1 MKRIQAR
8 AATQETFDLAEGPVW
23 DDQHDRLIW
32 VDITAGRVHQG
43 ILVGDHITVTRTLEV
58 DSFVGAAVPGPGE
71 DLLVAGRCAL
81 HRVGPDGRIVTS
93 WPVLPPESASRLNDG
108 SCDPAGRFLV
118 GSLSLGERR
127 GDETL
132 VRLEPSGQLMVL
144 DDDLALSN
152 GLGWSPDGRILYSV
166 DTIPGVIWRRE
177 YDVLD
182 RTVGPRHELFHVP
195 DGSPDGLAV
204 DVEGNLW
211 VAVWGAGQV
220 RRHRPDGKLLAV
232 VDVPAPHT
240 SSVAFVGP
248 QRDRLLIT
256 TARAELSTAQL
267 ASFPESGR
275 LFLADPGVTGVPTVA
290 WQPVAWQPVT
300 PPTTSPTPSG

>member
-1 MKRIQAR
+1 
-8 AATQETFDLAEGPVW
+8 
-23 DDQHDRLIW
+23 
-32 VDITAGRVHQG
+32 
-43 ILVGDHITVTRTLEV
+43 
-58 DSFVGAAVPGPGE
+58 
-71 DLLVAGRCAL
+71 
-81 HRVGPDGRIVTS
+81 VGPDGRILTS
-93 WPVLPPESASRLNDG
+93 WPVLPSERASRLNDG

-144 DDDLALSN
+144 DEDLGLSN
-152 GLGWSPDGRILYSV
+152 GLGWSPDGRALYSV
-166 DTIPGVIWRRE
+166 DTVPGVLWRRE
-177 YDVLD
+177 YDGLVG
-182 RTVGPRHELFHVP
+182 TVGPRQELIRVP

-220 RRHRPDGKLLAV
+220 RRYRPDGELLAV

-248 QRDRLLIT
+248 RRDRLLIT

-267 ASFPESGR
+267 ADFPDSGR

-290 WQPVAWQPVT
+290 WQPVAWQPGAPPAT